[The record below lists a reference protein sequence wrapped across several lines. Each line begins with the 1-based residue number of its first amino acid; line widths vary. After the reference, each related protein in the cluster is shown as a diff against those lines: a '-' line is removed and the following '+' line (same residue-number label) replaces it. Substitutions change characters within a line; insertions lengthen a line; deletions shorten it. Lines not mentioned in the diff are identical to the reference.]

1 MRHTQQARAIKSTLS
16 TYMSV
21 RAQTWAA
28 HARALIVRA
37 GKRYTLNS
45 KETIPSKAKSVKTL
59 SSLVKRS
66 AQLTTGIACALAL
79 AAGAPSIA
87 NAQVLT
93 TDIVCGKTADAR
105 GITAD
110 NLPDIDATNA
120 IVMSKD
126 GSIYYARSAD
136 EQVKI
141 ASITK
146 VMTAILTIENC
157 KMDEKVTVSSA
168 AATVGNS
175 TAGLLEGDELTV
187 EQALRGLMIPSGNDA
202 AIVLAEH
209 VGKKIDPKTKDA
221 EATFVKAMNERA
233 KELGCTGTLFEN
245 PHGLDFDEWAG
256 DMHSTAHDAALMMQE
271 AMKSDAFRE
280 IVASDDSWIE
290 VTGAD
295 GSDHSH
301 SMDTHNELLGQDGNI
316 GGKTGTTDD
325 AGYCFT
331 AAYDRDGDETYT
343 VVLNST
349 TTDQRFTDTAT
360 LANWY
365 YGHKVTVAI
374 ANTQEKTA
382 NGNPLIARISQT
394 DWTDKTIDA
403 TLADPAAQATIFSLA
418 GEVTEKVAYD
428 DLSGT
433 VHVGD
438 KVGSLTLKQDGI
450 KVVVTDLVADEEGSG
465 PNPIEWL
472 LVKLDRL
479 SRRIENRPLAA
490 ESETV
495 AKAPEV

>member
-1 MRHTQQARAIKSTLS
+1 MIAD
-16 TYMSV
+16 
-21 RAQTWAA
+21 
-28 HARALIVRA
+28 A
-37 GKRYTLNS
+37 GKRYTLVPE
-45 KETIPSKAKSVKTL
+45 ETIPSKAKSVK
-59 SSLVKRS
+59 SLTSFAKRS
-66 AQLTTGIACALAL
+66 AQLAAGFVCAIAL
-79 AAGAPSIA
+79 AAGVPTVAG
-87 NAQVLT
+87 AQVLT
-93 TDIVCGKTADAR
+93 TDNVCGKTADAR
-105 GITAD
+105 GITAE

-120 IVMSKD
+120 LVMGKD
-126 GSIYYARSAD
+126 GTVYYGRGAD

-146 VMTAILTIENC
+146 VMTAVLTVENC
-157 KMDEKVTVSSA
+157 KMDEKVTVSNA

-202 AIVLAEH
+202 AIVLAEY

-233 KELGCTGTLFEN
+233 KKLGCTGTVFEN

-256 DMHSTAHDAALMMQE
+256 DMHSTAHDVALMMQE
-271 AMKSDAFRE
+271 AMKNDTIRE
-280 IVASDDSWIE
+280 VVASEDSWIE

-295 GSDHSH
+295 GADHSH
-301 SMDTHNELLGQDGNI
+301 SMDTHNYLLGQDGNI
-316 GGKTGTTDD
+316 GGKTG
-325 AGYCFT
+325 
-331 AAYDRDGDETYT
+331 
-343 VVLNST
+343 

-382 NGNPLIARISQT
+382 NGNPLMARVGQT

-403 TLADPAAQATIFSLA
+403 TLADPTAQATVFSLA
-418 GEVTEKVAYD
+418 GEVTEKVSYD

-438 KVGSLTLKQDGI
+438 KVGSVTLKQDGTKI
-450 KVVVTDLVADEEGSG
+450 AVMDLVADEEGAG

-479 SRRIENRPLAA
+479 GRRIDNRPLTA

>member
-1 MRHTQQARAIKSTLS
+1 
-16 TYMSV
+16 
-21 RAQTWAA
+21 
-28 HARALIVRA
+28 
-37 GKRYTLNS
+37 
-45 KETIPSKAKSVKTL
+45 
-59 SSLVKRS
+59 
-66 AQLTTGIACALAL
+66 
-79 AAGAPSIA
+79 
-87 NAQVLT
+87 
-93 TDIVCGKTADAR
+93 
-105 GITAD
+105 
-110 NLPDIDATNA
+110 
-120 IVMSKD
+120 
-126 GSIYYARSAD
+126 
-136 EQVKI
+136 
-141 ASITK
+141 
-146 VMTAILTIENC
+146 MTAILTVENC
-157 KMDEKVTVSSA
+157 KMDEKVTVSNA

-202 AIVLAEH
+202 AIVLAEY

-233 KELGCTGTLFEN
+233 KKLGCTGTLFEN

-256 DMHSTAHDAALMMQE
+256 DMHSTAHDVALMMQK
-271 AMKSDAFRE
+271 AMKNDTIRE
-280 IVASDDSWIE
+280 VVASEDSWIE

-295 GSDHSH
+295 GTDHSH
-301 SMDTHNELLGQDGNI
+301 SMDTHNYLLGQDGNI

-331 AAYDRDGDETYT
+331 SAYNRDGDEIYT
-343 VVLNST
+343 VVLNSS
-349 TTDQRFTDTAT
+349 TTDQRFADTAA

-374 ANTQEKTA
+374 ANTQEKTT

-403 TLADPAAQATIFSLA
+403 TLADPAAQATVFSLA
-418 GEVTEKVAYD
+418 GEVTEKVTYD

-438 KVGSLTLKQDGI
+438 KVGSVTLKQDGTKI
-450 KVVVTDLVADEEGSG
+450 AVMDLVADEEDSG

-479 SRRIENRPLAA
+479 GRRIDNRPLTA
-490 ESETV
+490 ESETI

>member
-1 MRHTQQARAIKSTLS
+1 MIAD
-16 TYMSV
+16 
-21 RAQTWAA
+21 
-28 HARALIVRA
+28 A
-37 GKRYTLNS
+37 GKRYTLVPE
-45 KETIPSKAKSVKTL
+45 ETIPSKAKSVK
-59 SSLVKRS
+59 SLTSFAKRS
-66 AQLTTGIACALAL
+66 AQLAAGFVCAIAL
-79 AAGAPSIA
+79 AAGVPTVAG
-87 NAQVLT
+87 AQVLT
-93 TDIVCGKTADAR
+93 TDNVCGKTADAR
-105 GITAD
+105 GITAE

-120 IVMSKD
+120 LVMGKD
-126 GSIYYARSAD
+126 GTVYYARGAD

-146 VMTAILTIENC
+146 VMTAILTVENC
-157 KMDEKVTVSSA
+157 KMDEKVTVSNA

-202 AIVLAEH
+202 AIVLAEY

-233 KELGCTGTLFEN
+233 KKLGCTGTLFEN
-245 PHGLDFDEWAG
+245 PHGLDFDGWAG
-256 DMHSTAHDAALMMQE
+256 DMHSTAHDVALMMQE
-271 AMKSDAFRE
+271 AMKNDTIRE
-280 IVASDDSWIE
+280 VVASEDSWIE

-295 GSDHSH
+295 GTDHSH
-301 SMDTHNELLGQDGNI
+301 SMDTHNYLLGQDG
-316 GGKTGTTDD
+316 
-325 AGYCFT
+325 
-331 AAYDRDGDETYT
+331 DEIYT
-343 VVLNST
+343 VILNST

-365 YGHKVTVAI
+365 YDHKVTVAI

-382 NGNPLIARISQT
+382 NGNPLMARISQT

-403 TLADPAAQATIFSLA
+403 TLADPTAQATVFSLA
-418 GEVTEKVAYD
+418 GEVTEKVSYD

-438 KVGSLTLKQDGI
+438 KVGSVTLKQDGTKI
-450 KVVVTDLVADEEGSG
+450 AVMDLVADEEGAG

-479 SRRIENRPLAA
+479 GRRIDNRPLAA

>member
-1 MRHTQQARAIKSTLS
+1 M
-16 TYMSV
+16 
-21 RAQTWAA
+21 
-28 HARALIVRA
+28 
-37 GKRYTLNS
+37 
-45 KETIPSKAKSVKTL
+45 KTL

-66 AQLTTGIACALAL
+66 AQLTAGIACALAL
-79 AAGAPSIA
+79 AAGVPSIA

-105 GITAD
+105 GITAE

-126 GSIYYARSAD
+126 GSVYYARSAD

-146 VMTAILTIENC
+146 VMTAILTVENC
-157 KMDEKVTVSSA
+157 KMDEKITVSNA

-202 AIVLAEH
+202 AIALAEH

-221 EATFVKAMNERA
+221 VATFVKAMNERA
-233 KELGCTGTLFEN
+233 QEFGCTGTLFEN

-256 DMHSTAHDAALMMQE
+256 NMHSTAHDVALMMQE
-271 AMKSDAFRE
+271 AMESDTFRE

-331 AAYDRDGDETYT
+331 GAYNRDGDETYT
-343 VVLNST
+343 VVLNSS
-349 TTDQRFTDTAT
+349 TTDQRFADTAA

-374 ANTQEKTA
+374 ANTQEKTT

-403 TLADPAAQATIFSLA
+403 TLADPTAQATVFSLA
-418 GEVTEKVAYD
+418 GEVTEKVTYD